1 MNQGDPTQL
10 DDRYIVVTTTTE
22 TLRDAQD
29 LARALVARRL
39 AGCVQIVGPIQSVY
53 QWNDE
58 LTQSSE
64 YRCEIKTHASKWNA
78 IEHLFDDIHP
88 YEVPEM
94 IATPLLGLSPG
105 YQEWLQAQLFG
116 AE

>member
-1 MNQGDPTQL
+1 MNQVDPTQL
-10 DDRYIVVTTTTE
+10 GDYYVLVTTTTE
-22 TLRDAQD
+22 TLRDAHD
-29 LARALVARRL
+29 LARALVERRL

-53 QWNDE
+53 EWNDE

-64 YRCEIKTHASKWNA
+64 YRCEIKTHASKWTA
-78 IEHLFDDIHP
+78 IGQLFDELHP
-88 YEVPEM
+88 YDVPEM
-94 IATPLLGLSPG
+94 IAAPLLGLSPG